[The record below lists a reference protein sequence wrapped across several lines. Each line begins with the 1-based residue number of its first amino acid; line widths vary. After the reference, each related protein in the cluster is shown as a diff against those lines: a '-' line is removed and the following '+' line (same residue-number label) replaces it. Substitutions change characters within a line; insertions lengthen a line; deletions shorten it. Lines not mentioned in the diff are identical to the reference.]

1 MNPKDKAKELMS
13 NFRPYMYCYIGS
25 GMLTNDY
32 NEKVVL
38 DYAKHCSLICVE
50 QILNNPKNTMRDL
63 SEDLHDEFWNEVK
76 QELNNIK
83 YES

>member
-50 QILNNPKNTMRDL
+50 EIIKSKPIDNSL
-63 SEDLHDEFWNEVK
+63 EYWNELLE
-76 QELNNIK
+76 ELNKI
-83 YES
+83 